1 MGAPRVWIA
10 LSAQDAALAA
20 DVLLKAAG
28 CFSRLPLTVD
38 ETRRLRA
45 LALRFDS
52 LFLRTGEPS
61 PDFPEG
67 QLEDA

>member
-1 MGAPRVWIA
+1 MKPRVWIA
-10 LSAQDAALAA
+10 LSAEDAAAA
-20 DVLLKAAG
+20 DVLFLTAG
-28 CFSRLPLTVD
+28 RPVRAPRANAE
-38 ETRRLRA
+38 ETRRLLA

-67 QLEDA
+67 RLEDA